1 MRVGHDQTGSGVSVV
16 RSASRSVAV
25 GETGAALIARW
36 SLGEEP
42 PPCLGGVNLGTSG
55 SVSSHDSS
63 GDR

>member
-1 MRVGHDQTGSGVSVV
+1 M

-25 GETGAALIARW
+25 GETGAVIIARW